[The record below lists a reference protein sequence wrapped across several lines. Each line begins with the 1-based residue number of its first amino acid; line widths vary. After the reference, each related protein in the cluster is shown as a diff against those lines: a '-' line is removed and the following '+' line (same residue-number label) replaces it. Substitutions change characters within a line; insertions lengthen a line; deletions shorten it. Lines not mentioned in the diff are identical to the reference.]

1 MIHQLLNDM
10 KKILFVASAL
20 FALVACKEDNK
31 NSFTVSGKITNGNGK
46 MVYLEEMAIGTG
58 RPVIVD
64 SALLKEDGTFKIE
77 TETGES
83 TIYNIRLDQGMYPVA
98 SVINDQPSVELDVV
112 MNKEN
117 NQFSEKYEVK
127 GSPASEKMKTFMF
140 AFNEK
145 LQNLYVQAT
154 KIDSL
159 HQLNKPDSLM
169 APLLQARAEATS
181 YLRDLTLSEIKKSDN
196 PALTLFVLGYYQE
209 SASNPAAGLEPLSN
223 EEVMG
228 TINDVVKKNP
238 AHAALAALQKNLKEQ
253 MDHTG
258 KGNLV
263 GKPAPEFTMPDVNG
277 RPVALSSFKGKYV
290 LVDFWASWCKPC
302 RMENPNVVAAYH
314 KFKSKN
320 FTVLGV
326 SLDQSKESWLQ
337 AIKADKLDWPQLSD
351 LKFWASPVVALYE
364 FEGIPFNVLLDP
376 EGKIIAQ
383 GLRGADLENKLAEL
397 LK

>member
-1 MIHQLLNDM
+1 M
-10 KKILFVASAL
+10 KKILFVVSAL
-20 FALVACKEDNK
+20 LTLVACKDNNK
-31 NSFTVSGKITNGNGK
+31 DTFTVSGKITNGNGK
-46 MVYLEEMAIGTG
+46 MVYLEEVPIGTM
-58 RPVIVD
+58 RPIIVD
-64 SALLKEDGTFKIE
+64 SAQLNSDGTFKIE
-77 TETGES
+77 TKTGES
-83 TIYNIRLDQGMYPVA
+83 AIYNVRLDQGMYPVA
-98 SVINDQPSVELDVV
+98 SVINDQPAVELDVV

-145 LQNLYVQAT
+145 LQNVYAQAT

-159 HQLNKPDSLM
+159 HQLNQPDSVI
-169 APLLQARAEATS
+169 APLLKTRAEGTS

-196 PALTLFVLGYYQE
+196 AALTMFILGYYQS
-209 SASNPAAGLEPLSN
+209 SANNPAVGLEPLSN
-223 EEVMG
+223 EEVNT
-228 TINDVVKKNP
+228 TIADIVKKNP
-238 AHAALAALQKNLKEQ
+238 GHSGLVTLQKDLQAQ
-253 MDHTG
+253 MDNAG

-302 RMENPNVVAAYH
+302 RMENPNVVAAYN
-314 KFKSKN
+314 KFKDKN

-326 SLDQSKESWLQ
+326 SLDQSKEPWLK
-337 AIKADKLDWPQLSD
+337 AIKSDQLDWPQLSD
-351 LKFWASPVVALYE
+351 LKFWASPVVALYGL
-364 FEGIPFNVLLDP
+364 EGIPFNVLLDP

-383 GLRGADLENKLAEL
+383 GLRGADLESKLEAI